1 MIQTVCRVMRI
12 KSPFDPNRHFF
23 RRENTKLE
31 DFMEIYRLFKGYGKD
46 MKLKIPIPRKGTF
59 RLHR

>member
-1 MIQTVCRVMRI
+1 MRI

-23 RRENTKLE
+23 RREDTKLE
-31 DFMEIYRLFKGYGKD
+31 DFIEIFRLFKGYGKD